1 MSEKAGGKRKQHQR
15 GRHRQSSE
23 KTLIKC
29 SIWIWKPQ
37 TKTWPKGSPFIWF
50 NLSTVLWK
58 GCIPSLLVRKRF
70 NEHSR
75 SAFLTPQFFAPYY
88 ILFSYLQYQALL
100 FCPVMDLLHPLL
112 SFSTPTLWFWVPSC
126 YPTCHELPWVTSPSK
141 GHWHIREL
149 SGHLPQHVLPL
160 SMHKKSAFLL
170 NAFHSNYLKGSQSP
184 SLTGSPVP
192 LKKGKQGKEGAKY
205 HHVTRLVG
213 VGVEEDWQEGVI
225 GHIRAEQKV
234 EL

>member
-1 MSEKAGGKRKQHQR
+1 METPDKNLAKRVTLYLVQFKYCAVKRLYSFFISE
-15 GRHRQSSE
+15 E
-23 KTLIKC
+23 KIQWTLQKC
-29 SIWIWKPQ
+29 
-37 TKTWPKGSPFIWF
+37 
-50 NLSTVLWK
+50 
-58 GCIPSLLVRKRF
+58 
-70 NEHSR
+70 
-75 SAFLTPQFFAPYY
+75 FLTPQFFAPYY

-205 HHVTRLVG
+205 RHVTRLVG